1 MIGPAVLVAVCFIA
15 CAAPDG
21 PSDEPM
27 ARAYDKVLHWSDLRK
42 VIPMDANEEDS
53 AVLAQRYME
62 SWMQQE
68 VFLRMAESNLS
79 ADRMDLEEQLEN
91 YRRSLVIFNY
101 EQALVDQKLDVHVSE
116 EAVMAYYEAHRSNFE
131 LKDNIVRAR
140 WFKVNEPDKRV
151 IRKMEERFLG
161 GNSEQRHELELWL
174 ARSGVTITDRS
185 DSWTPF
191 AQLLA
196 EVPLS
201 EADGELLLNKNG
213 SKVLKE
219 GNAAWFVEILD
230 HRSRNSVSPLDL
242 VRQDIRSILLNQRK
256 LQLIE
261 SMRRNVYKQALDKN
275 DVEIYD

>member
-1 MIGPAVLVAVCFIA
+1 MVVVCLIA
-15 CAAPDG
+15 CAAPED
-21 PSDEPM
+21 PADKPI

-42 VIPMDANEEDS
+42 VIPMDASQEDS
-53 AVLAQRYME
+53 AMLAQRYME

-68 VFLRMAESNLS
+68 VFLRVAESNLS
-79 ADRMDLEEQLEN
+79 ADRLDLEEQLEN

-101 EQALVDQKLDVHVSE
+101 EQALVDQKLDVDVTE
-116 EAVMAYYEAHRSNFE
+116 EAISAYYEAHRSNFE

-151 IRKMEERFLG
+151 VRKMEERFMG

-191 AQLLA
+191 TQLLA

-201 EADGELLLNKNG
+201 EAEAGSLLIKNG

-219 GNAAWFVEILD
+219 GNTAWFVEILE

-275 DVEIYD
+275 EVEIYD

>member
-1 MIGPAVLVAVCFIA
+1 M
-15 CAAPDG
+15 
-21 PSDEPM
+21 
-27 ARAYDKVLHWSDLRK
+27 
-42 VIPMDANEEDS
+42 
-53 AVLAQRYME
+53 
-62 SWMQQE
+62 
-68 VFLRMAESNLS
+68 
-79 ADRMDLEEQLEN
+79 
-91 YRRSLVIFNY
+91 
-101 EQALVDQKLDVHVSE
+101 
-116 EAVMAYYEAHRSNFE
+116 
-131 LKDNIVRAR
+131 
-140 WFKVNEPDKRV
+140 
-151 IRKMEERFLG
+151 G

-191 AQLLA
+191 TQLLA

-201 EADGELLLNKNG
+201 EAEAGSLLIKNG

-219 GNAAWFVEILD
+219 GNTAWFVEILE

-275 DVEIYD
+275 EVEIYD